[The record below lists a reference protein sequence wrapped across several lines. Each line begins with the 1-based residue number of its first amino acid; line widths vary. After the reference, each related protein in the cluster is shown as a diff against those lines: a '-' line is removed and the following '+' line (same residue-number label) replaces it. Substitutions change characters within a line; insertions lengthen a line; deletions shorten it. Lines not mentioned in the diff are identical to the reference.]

1 MHPVCTEMM
10 QRYDAL
16 NKEGWKQQLSKG
28 EQSIACIAIMKERRE
43 CDVSGGPG
51 MLKEDKVSTQPSSLS
66 HHPAAGFISS
76 TQQERW
82 FSFVPLKQVSL
93 TGFMACCYMP
103 SPRSVCMC
111 LLVLKQQF
119 SLLFC
124 CFLYFAKSKTF
135 LTHTQTHTK
144 TCTWLAWFTDLIL

>member
-1 MHPVCTEMM
+1 
-10 QRYDAL
+10 
-16 NKEGWKQQLSKG
+16 
-28 EQSIACIAIMKERRE
+28 MKERRE

-66 HHPAAGFISS
+66 HRPAAGFISS

-119 SLLFC
+119 FHC
-124 CFLYFAKSKTF
+124 CFVAFFILQEAKPFSHTNTHKNLHLVGLIYRFNLVNLTRFQGLVETF
-135 LTHTQTHTK
+135 
-144 TCTWLAWFTDLIL
+144 